1 MPIMA
6 ANHRRPF
13 RVHIPQEPITAGD
26 VVRFADGDLHGF
38 HNPGD
43 VPFVYLS
50 VTAPPVNFREAYAKD
65 WSRTV

>member
-1 MPIMA
+1 VALEGNAILLLD
-6 ANHRRPF
+6 HERTEPF
-13 RVHIPQEPITAGD
+13 SAGD

-38 HNPGD
+38 RNASD

-65 WSRTV
+65 WSMSG